1 MYFQLEADYYSN
13 ESNKKNIEL
22 SVNSIIKR
30 QLKDR

>member
-13 ESNKKNIEL
+13 ESNQKTIEL
-22 SVNSIIKR
+22 SVNSIIKS